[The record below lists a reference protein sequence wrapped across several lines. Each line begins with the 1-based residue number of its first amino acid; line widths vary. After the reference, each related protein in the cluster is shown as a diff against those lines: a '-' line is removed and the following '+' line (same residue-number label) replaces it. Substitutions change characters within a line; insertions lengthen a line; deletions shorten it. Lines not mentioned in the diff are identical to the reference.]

1 MAGIMGI
8 SQHPIYSVCSRTKYL
23 FSFGSHC
30 PCPLCCSVSIHRE
43 HPPCCCSHS
52 LLIRSRLLWLQF
64 QAPQHSPYSQT
75 PTGKQGFYVW
85 VAKPWVNSSWS
96 VLSVILKCGPS
107 ISIAW
112 ELVEKA
118 NPQLHSNLQNLKFWG
133 GVQQS
138 EFHQA
143 FQVIQIHA
151 EVWEPLDSVI
161 KQSFSVDLFYYT
173 RPSISFFLFRQYL
186 IPFLAA

>member
-1 MAGIMGI
+1 MGI

-133 GVQQS
+133 GGCPAIGVS
-138 EFHQA
+138 SSLSGDSDSCWSVRTTGFGHKTELLSWSFLLYKA
-143 FQVIQIHA
+143 FY
-151 EVWEPLDSVI
+151 
-161 KQSFSVDLFYYT
+161 KFFSF
-173 RPSISFFLFRQYL
+173 
-186 IPFLAA
+186 